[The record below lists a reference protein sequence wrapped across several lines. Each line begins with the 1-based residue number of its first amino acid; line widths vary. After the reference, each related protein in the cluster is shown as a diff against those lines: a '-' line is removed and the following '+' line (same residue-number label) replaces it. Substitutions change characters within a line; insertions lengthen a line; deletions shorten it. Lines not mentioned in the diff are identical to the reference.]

1 MVVFKSFRRCTFKG
15 TSTVI
20 KKIDVKL
27 LEIQSKFHFFF
38 NKWKESFHVQK
49 IGNENRLFS
58 LLNFP
63 RAAILNFDEVKWL
76 PLLLKTNFLLFET
89 IGQSFDVIKFKM
101 VSRS

>member
-1 MVVFKSFRRCTFKG
+1 
-15 TSTVI
+15 
-20 KKIDVKL
+20 
-27 LEIQSKFHFFF
+27 
-38 NKWKESFHVQK
+38 VQK